1 MGPQIMNNIER
12 DKAIARLPFESFQ
25 NKGIHGRNEMP
36 EDEPPPGVQGG
47 SLDHVLFITQTVAID
62 YQRDAD
68 ALWESSRK
76 SFANAE
82 TRYVFDPAAVHAN
95 RRGFAR
101 TCRNTAFSKNRGRT
115 AIFGGPSR
123 SPSTR
128 MEGDPSNFLADYGW
142 DAVTILERLSADT
155 HLVAGRC
162 RPDYPYLRGRKST
175 HYGSVC

>member
-1 MGPQIMNNIER
+1 MPRRPTPKLSTAVWMGYPNALVSM
-12 DKAIARLPFESFQ
+12 
-25 NKGIHGRNEMP
+25 
-36 EDEPPPGVQGG
+36 PGVQGG

-68 ALWESSRK
+68 GLWESSRK

-101 TCRNTAFSKNRGRT
+101 TCRNTAFPKNRGRT

-142 DAVTILERLSADT
+142 GSKPSV
-155 HLVAGRC
+155 VAGDPSEFAR
-162 RPDYPYLRGRKST
+162 
-175 HYGSVC
+175 V